1 MNQSPA
7 NPVPPVPAAPDDDEI
22 DLLGLLDTL
31 LDAKWLIAAAVVV
44 TTLLG
49 GAYAFLSRPIYQGNT
64 LIQVEESKPGAG
76 SALGEAASLFEIRS
90 PASAEMELL
99 RSRLVVGQAV
109 DDLQLYIS
117 AVPKR
122 LPLVG
127 NWLSA
132 RAQGLSDPGFM
143 GFRGYVSGKERL
155 KIALLDVPAD
165 LEGKRLALVATDDG
179 YQLLDPEGQVLVQGR
194 VGVELGFPGGRILVR
209 ELKAKAG
216 AEFRVARANR
226 QGVIESVQRNL
237 SISEKGRQ
245 SGVISVGLEGDDP
258 EEIVKV
264 LAAVGAN
271 YVRQNVERKAA
282 EADKT
287 LGFLNGFLPELKRQL
302 ETSETRFSQF
312 RNQKG
317 TFDLSTEGQLA
328 LKSSVDLQTKLV
340 ELEQKRRELLSQF
353 TNAHPS
359 VQVVDAQIAALK
371 KEMAGVNAKVTVLP
385 NVEQELL
392 RLTRDVKVN
401 SELYVSLLNSAQ
413 QLRLV
418 REGKVGNVRVVDAA
432 AVGHLPVAPKRGVI
446 LMLSAALGLLLGIGL
461 AAARSLLNP
470 GIRDANDIERHTGL
484 NVFAT
489 VPHSEAQGGLFEQI
503 KRKVPGQHLLALAAP
518 NDPGVESLRSL
529 RTALQFA
536 LLDAPNNIVLF
547 TGPTPGIGKSFVSA
561 NFAAVLGATG
571 KRVLLVDADL
581 RKGYLNQHFGL
592 ERAPGLSELVAG
604 SRADVDVLRVNV
616 APNVDLITTGQ
627 LPPNPAE
634 VLTTRVLLQ
643 LLERF
648 STRYDLILIDTPPVL
663 AVADTQVVAAHAGTT
678 FLVAKA
684 SVTSLGEVH
693 ESVKRLQQAGVH
705 IKGVVF
711 NDFKVDKRRYGGYG
725 YRYSRY
731 RYTQYDYGQRG

>member
-1 MNQSPA
+1 M
-7 NPVPPVPAAPDDDEI
+7 PPVPAAPDDDEI

-31 LDAKWLIAAAVVV
+31 LDAKWLIAGAVVV
-44 TTLLG
+44 ATLLG
-49 GAYAFLSRPIYQGNT
+49 GAYAFLSRPIYQANT

-109 DDLQLYIS
+109 DELQLYITV
-117 AVPKR
+117 APKR

-127 NWLSA
+127 NWLA
-132 RAQGLSDPGFM
+132 TRAQGLSEPGFM
-143 GFRGYVSGKERL
+143 GLKGYVFGKEKL
-155 KIALLDVPAD
+155 QIGLLDVPAD
-165 LEGKRLALVATDDG
+165 LEGKRLALIVTEDG
-179 YQLLDPEGQVLVQGR
+179 YQLLDPDDQLLAQGR
-194 VGVELGFPGGRILVR
+194 VGMEVGFAGGRILVR
-209 ELKAKAG
+209 ELKAKVG
-216 AEFRVARANR
+216 AHFHVARGNR
-226 QGVIESVQRNL
+226 QGVIERVQRNL
-237 SISEKGRQ
+237 IIAEKGRQ
-245 SGVISVGLEGDDP
+245 SGVIAVGLEGDDP
-258 EEIVKV
+258 EAIVKV

-287 LGFLNGFLPELKRQL
+287 LGFLNGFLPELRRQL

-353 TNAHPS
+353 TSAHPS
-359 VQVVDAQIAALK
+359 VQVIDAQIAALK
-371 KEMAGVNAKVTVLP
+371 KEMVGVNAKVTVLP

-432 AVGHLPVAPKRGVI
+432 TVGYLPVAPKRGLI
-446 LMLSAALGLLLGIGL
+446 LMASAALGLLVGL
-461 AAARSLLNP
+461 ALAVLRNMLNP
-470 GIRDANDIERHTGL
+470 GIRDANDIERQTGL

-489 VPHSEAQGGLFEQI
+489 VPHSEVQGTLFEQI
-503 KRKVPGQHLLALAAP
+503 KRKAPGQHLLALSTP
-518 NDPGVESLRSL
+518 NDPGIESLRSL

-581 RKGYLNQHFGL
+581 RKGYLNQYFGL
-592 ERAPGLSELVAG
+592 DRSPGLSELVAG
-604 SRADVDVLRVNV
+604 SCDESAVLRANV

-634 VLTTRVLLQ
+634 VLTAGALPQ
-643 LLERF
+643 LLARLAP
-648 STRYDLILIDTPPVL
+648 RYDLVLIDTPPVL
-663 AVADTQVVAAHAGTT
+663 AVADTQVVAAHTGTT
-678 FLVAKA
+678 FLITKA

-693 ESVKRLQQAGVH
+693 ESVKRLQQAGVQ

-731 RYTQYDYGQRG
+731 RYTNYKYGQSS

>member
-1 MNQSPA
+1 MSQTPAISP
-7 NPVPPVPAAPDDDEI
+7 PLVPAAPGDDEI

-44 TTLLG
+44 VTLLG
-49 GAYAFLSRPIYQGNT
+49 GAYAFLSRPIYQANT

-109 DDLQLYIS
+109 DELQLFIT

-127 NWLSA
+127 NWLAA
-132 RAQGLSDPGFM
+132 RAQGLSDPGFL
-143 GFRGYVSGKERL
+143 GFNGYVSGKEQVQ
-155 KIALLDVPAD
+155 IALLEVSAD
-165 LEGKRLALVATDDG
+165 LEGKRLALIATDNG
-179 YQLLDPEGQVLVQGR
+179 YRLLDSDGQLLVQGN

-209 ELKAKAG
+209 EVKAKPG
-216 AEFRVARANR
+216 AEFHVARLNR
-226 QGVIESVQRNL
+226 QSVIEQVQASLR
-237 SISEKGRQ
+237 ITEKGRQ
-245 SGVISVGLEGDDP
+245 SGVLSVVLEGSDR
-258 EEIVKV
+258 ERIVRI
-264 LAAVGAN
+264 LGAVGAN
-271 YVRQNVERKAA
+271 YVGQNVARKAA
-282 EADKT
+282 EADKS

-302 ETSETRFSQF
+302 ESSETRFSQF

-340 ELEQKRRELLSQF
+340 EAEQKRRELLSQF
-353 TNAHPS
+353 TTAHPS

-432 AVGHLPVAPKRGVI
+432 AVGSLPIAPQRGLI
-446 LMLSAALGLLLGIGL
+446 LIVSAALGLMLGIGL
-461 AAARSLLNP
+461 AVLRNVLNP
-470 GIRDANDIERHTGL
+470 GIRDASEIERNSGL

-489 VPHSEAQGGLFEQI
+489 VPHSEAQGTLFEQI
-503 KRKVPGQHLLALAAP
+503 KRKAPGQHLLTLSLP

-581 RKGYLNQHFGL
+581 RKGYLNQYFGL
-592 ERAPGLSELVAG
+592 DRAPGLSELVAG
-604 SRADVDVLRVNV
+604 SCNDADALRVNV

-634 VLTTRVLLQ
+634 VLTAGALSQ
-643 LLERF
+643 LLLRL
-648 STRYDLILIDTPPVL
+648 SAQYDLVLIDTPPVL
-663 AVADTQVVAAHAGTT
+663 AVADTQVVAAHAGTI
-678 FLVAKA
+678 FLVTKA
-684 SVTSLGEVH
+684 TVSSLGEVN
-693 ESVKRLQQAGVH
+693 ESVKRLQQAGVQ

-731 RYTQYDYGQRG
+731 RYTNYQYGQQ